1 MGRRRTRRKPIHGAR
16 WRHPWR
22 QRSCAGPSYPA
33 RRLPAPR
40 CGRQGRA
47 KAQSF
52 GAVMCCRPRGKLCLA
67 AVGHPGQDREAH
79 GCADPSPWMGLRRV
93 LPGCPTA
100 AQRYPSRRQR
110 IIPPTHFIPAPAG
123 PSVSGWQTARTPAS
137 RPGRSPGSPSA
148 AASAAAST
156 PRLEQRRERDRIGQA
171 HLAGEQPAAD
181 LQAILG
187 QHVAEE
193 GMHRH
198 QPAQVHRI
206 LGERQAAAG
215 RHPQNTRCAEAKL
228 SSGFCPASQK

>member
-47 KAQSF
+47 KAQS
-52 GAVMCCRPRGKLCLA
+52 
-67 AVGHPGQDREAH
+67 
-79 GCADPSPWMGLRRV
+79 LRRGDV
-93 LPGCPTA
+93 LPPARETVWRRWGTLARTVRRMDAPIEPHGWVYGVSWPGCPTA

-215 RHPQNTRCAEAKL
+215 RHPRNTRCAEAKL